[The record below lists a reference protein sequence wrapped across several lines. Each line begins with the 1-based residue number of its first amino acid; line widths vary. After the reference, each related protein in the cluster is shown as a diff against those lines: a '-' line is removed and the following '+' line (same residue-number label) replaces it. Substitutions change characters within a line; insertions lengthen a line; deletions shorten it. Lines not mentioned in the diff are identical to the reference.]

1 MRRSLLRGKRGW
13 SLIELTIILI
23 VLSILCAI
31 LAPVIGRF
39 VRNARIIRCRED
51 VQAIGCCMWMFMED
65 TGLPRFLQEGT
76 PNRLAGAGGS
86 RPILLAGNVVAMLV
100 GDGHI
105 PLSNPLVIDSADWT
119 MPVDLGFVDYF
130 ENHIVRNMPGNNP
143 FNAYLTP
150 LDLDK
155 GVGGPLGGDWMF
167 ARRSSGGFN
176 AEFAWRGPYI
186 TGPIDPDP
194 WGNRYASN
202 TIFLDPIVGGDPS
215 VVHLQGFSGWTF
227 DCVVL
232 SAAADGEVDTNF
244 SFDGLT
250 PGDDDILYT
259 VSANS
264 RP

>member
-1 MRRSLLRGKRGW
+1 MHKLLIRRSRGW

-51 VQAIGCCMWMFMED
+51 VQAIGNCMWMFMED
-65 TGLPRFLQEGT
+65 TALPCFLRDGS
-76 PNRLAGAGGS
+76 PNPAGGAGGS
-86 RPILLAGNVVAMLV
+86 RPVLAASNRVEMLV
-100 GDGHI
+100 GDGLIPVINPILATGGQWGI
-105 PLSNPLVIDSADWT
+105 PLNLSS
-119 MPVDLGFVDYF
+119 VDYF
-130 ENHIVRNMPGNNP
+130 ENHITRNMPGGNVA
-143 FNAYLTP
+143 NAYLTP

-155 GVGGPLGGDWMF
+155 GVGGPLGSDWMF

-176 AEFAWRGPYI
+176 SEFAWRGPYM

-202 TIFLDPIVGGDPS
+202 VVYLDPIVGGDPN
-215 VVHLQGFSGWTF
+215 VVHVQGYSGWTY

-232 SAAADGEVDTNF
+232 SAGPDGEVDTEY
-244 SFDGLT
+244 SVDGLT
-250 PGDDDILYT
+250 PGDDDLIYT
-259 VSANS
+259 LSANS